1 MPQAGGMHC
10 ELYNGGML
18 LLLQQNTD
26 NSTGQSAEEG
36 QTQIPLL
43 VPDAEQAREDT
54 RARTNELIERVLGPE
69 ITGTYDELNSTTVL
83 GINAFGL
90 IAAVFFIL
98 VALVVSQIAKKVM
111 DRYLK
116 PIVEKT
122 DTEYDDRVL
131 AALRKQI
138 GTFVLIWGLFLALA
152 FIDLPGRANHI
163 VWSLLTTWLII
174 NVGMILYRC
183 VEVALSWLSQRER
196 PDSSSVLDGQFIPMI
211 RDTAKVVLI
220 LLVVLTCVQSWG
232 GDITAVLAGVGIGG
246 LALAFAAQDTV
257 ANIFGS
263 FMIFMDR
270 PFRRGDWILM
280 AGVEGDVEE
289 IGIRST
295 RIRCFDKTIVSVPNK
310 IVTNEN
316 IQNFSVRDI
325 RRIKLV
331 IGITYD
337 ADARKVR
344 KAVDGIRKIVQEH
357 KGIDQRFHLVHF
369 TDFGASS
376 LDILVYCFAN
386 TAVWGDYL
394 IIREDLMLRIME
406 LFSEIGADFAFPSQS
421 IYMHNMGGPAD
432 IPPELRKDV
441 VNDSDFPPELRRSNP
456 QGRASRGENE
466 TGMDEGDG

>member
-1 MPQAGGMHC
+1 M
-10 ELYNGGML
+10 
-18 LLLQQNTD
+18 LQQGTD
-26 NSTGQSAEEG
+26 NAGDGGAEQSQVEV
-36 QTQIPLL
+36 PVL
-43 VPDAEQAREDT
+43 VPDSDLAREET
-54 RARTNELIERVLGPE
+54 RERTDELIEQLLGAR
-69 ITGTYDELNSTTVL
+69 ITETYEDLNNTTFL
-83 GINAFGL
+83 GLNVFGL
-90 IAAVFFIL
+90 LAALFFVLLAMLI
-98 VALVVSQIAKKVM
+98 SQVAKKVM

-116 PIVEKT
+116 PLVER
-122 DTEYDDRVL
+122 TESDHDDRVL
-131 AALRKQI
+131 AALRRHI
-138 GTFVLIWGLFLALA
+138 GTFVLIWGLFLAFA
-152 FIDLPGRANHI
+152 FIDLPGRGNHI
-163 VWSLLTTWLII
+163 VWSMLTTWLII

-183 VEVALSWLSQRER
+183 VEVALSWLSQKQRA
-196 PDSSSVLDGQFIPMI
+196 DSSSVLDGQFLPMI
-211 RDTAKVVLI
+211 RDTAKVILI

-295 RIRCFDKTIVSVPNK
+295 RIRCFDQTVVSVPNK

-337 ADARKVR
+337 ADSGKVR
-344 KAVDGIRKIVQEH
+344 EAVKGIRSIVAQH
-357 KGIDQRFHLVHF
+357 PGIDQRFHLVHF

-376 LDILVYCFAN
+376 LDILIYCFAN

-394 IIREDLMLRIME
+394 IIREDLMLRIMD
-406 LFSEIGADFAFPSQS
+406 LFQEIGVEFAFPSQS
-421 IYMHNMGGPAD
+421 IYMHNMGTPSD
-432 IPPELRKDV
+432 IPPQLRKDV
-441 VNDSDFPPELRRSNP
+441 VRDSDFPPEMQRSNP
-456 QGRASRGENE
+456 QGQASRGENE
-466 TGMDEGDG
+466 AGMDIGDG